1 MESLNPE
8 ILSAK
13 DKLQINLL
21 KIAILYTENLYQK
34 SINHVSEIDKDIRT
48 LTFLMTTLQRAG
60 ITFPEEITKSYP
72 YPLR

>member
-1 MESLNPE
+1 MESLNSE

-13 DKLQINLL
+13 EKLQLNLL
-21 KIAILYTENLYQK
+21 KIAVLYTEHVFEE
-34 SINHVSEIDKDIRT
+34 SIEDLSQIDEHIRT

-60 ITFPEEITKSYP
+60 ITFPEEVTKSFP

>member
-1 MESLNPE
+1 MESLNSE

-13 DKLQINLL
+13 ETLQLNLL
-21 KIAILYTENLYQK
+21 RLAVLYTEQVFQK
-34 SINHVSEIDKDIRT
+34 SIDDLSQVDEHIRT

-60 ITFPEEITKSYP
+60 ITFTAEATKSFP

>member
-13 DKLQINLL
+13 DRLQINLL

-34 SINHVSEIDKDIRT
+34 SIEDISMIDKDIRT

-60 ITFPEEITKSYP
+60 ITFSEEVTKSFP

>member
-13 DKLQINLL
+13 ENLQLNLL
-21 KIAILYTENLYQK
+21 KIAVAYTENLFQK
-34 SINHVSEIDKDIRT
+34 SINDLSRVDENIRT

-60 ITFPEEITKSYP
+60 ITFSEEVTKSLP

>member
-1 MESLNPE
+1 MESLNSE

-13 DKLQINLL
+13 ETLQLNLL
-21 KIAILYTENLYQK
+21 KIAVCYTENVFQK
-34 SINHVSEIDKDIRT
+34 SIDDLSQVDERIRT

-60 ITFPEEITKSYP
+60 ITFSEEVTKSFP

>member
-13 DKLQINLL
+13 ETLQLNLL
-21 KIAILYTENLYQK
+21 KIAVVYTENIFQK
-34 SINHVSEIDKDIRT
+34 SVDDLTQIDKDIRT

-60 ITFPEEITKSYP
+60 ITFSEEFRNSLP